1 MEEASAKIREEEDA
15 RALILEGG
23 KRLRTKHTRQ
33 RDEVVTWLLFET
45 GGRISEVVGLTLDDW
60 VSQGTHTKAR
70 TFNKGSLGRR
80 TKMLS
85 FHEDTVVLL
94 RRYFDE
100 ERIHFDPHG
109 YSLDLYLE
117 LAARK
122 QADLSTAPLFL
133 TTHGTQLN
141 PKAYRQHYL
150 NPVCAKAG
158 IEADVHQTRHWL
170 VTHS

>member
-100 ERIHFDPHG
+100 GRIHFDPHG
-109 YSLDLYLE
+109 YSLDLYLAW
-117 LAARK
+117 AAR
-122 QADLSTAPLFL
+122 QEGDRSTVPLVFTPTGPRL
-133 TTHGTQLN
+133 T
-141 PKAYRQHYL
+141 P
-150 NPVCAKAG
+150 
-158 IEADVHQTRHWL
+158 EAD
-170 VTHS
+170 